1 MDFKKWSNIIR
12 IILLKIVEELEGRA
26 KEKTTTTGT
35 HSLFNDSLY
44 SSLKFIVLEQVDS
57 LVDEA
62 VTFTKKQINDLAL
75 LVAQKVAMILASLVY
90 VLVLLAVALLAF
102 LFLCIALAMYLGEL
116 LGASYWGFLIVGGF
130 VLLIFIFIY
139 MTGRSQL
146 MVKIKKSLLEFI

>member
-12 IILLKIVEELEGRA
+12 VILLKIVEELEGRA
-26 KEKTTTTGT
+26 KEKSNSESG
-35 HSLFNDSLY
+35 SLFTNSLY

-90 VLVLLAVALLAF
+90 VLVLLAIALLAF
-102 LFLCIALAMYLGEL
+102 IFMAVSVAMYLGEL
-116 LGASYWGFLIVGGF
+116 LGAGYWGFLIVGVAIIILF
-130 VLLIFIFIY
+130 VFIY
-139 MTGRSQL
+139 LTGRNQL